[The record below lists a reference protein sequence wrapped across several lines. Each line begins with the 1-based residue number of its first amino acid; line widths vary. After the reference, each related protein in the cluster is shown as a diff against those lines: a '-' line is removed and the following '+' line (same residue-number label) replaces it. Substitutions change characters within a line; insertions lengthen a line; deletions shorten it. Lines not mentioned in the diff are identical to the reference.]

1 MDYANLAAKILQEI
15 GGAKNVQSIAH
26 CATRLRFVLKD
37 ESVANTEELKNTPGI
52 LGVVQSGGQYQI
64 IIGSEVG
71 KVYAP
76 INEACGQNVSADTAD
91 TPKEKQNLLNRF
103 ISMISG
109 VFAPVLPAIS
119 AAGMLKAVLALLV
132 TFKWVST
139 TSPSY
144 EIINFMADAAFYFL
158 PFLLANSAAKR
169 FKCNPYL
176 AMMLAGVLLHPTFI
190 SLVTAAKE
198 KGDMLHLFGL
208 PVYNA
213 TYSSSV
219 IPIIL
224 AVWVMSYVERFAD
237 KISPKMLKMF
247 LVPLITVMVTG
258 GLALVILGP
267 IGYIVGNWIAAGII
281 FLEGTV
287 GWLLPIILGAV
298 FPLLVLTGTHYGL
311 VPIGANNILSLGY
324 DSLIGP
330 PNLASNIAQG
340 GAALAVAVK
349 TKKSEI
355 KQLAYTSGVTAVC
368 GITEPALYGINV
380 RFKTPLYAAMA
391 GGAAGGAV
399 IGLFGVRRFATG
411 SPGLMTLPVYIGE
424 KGMSNFIYACLAAVV
439 AFVVAFIVSFV
450 LYKEKKVTE
459 PSETTKTPAAPAT
472 VSASVK
478 NTTLCAPVAGEVKAL
493 SEVADP
499 TFAQEIMGKGV
510 AIVPSQN
517 QIVSP
522 VKGKVSLVFG
532 TKHAIGLQ
540 SEDGAEI
547 LIHVGLDTVK
557 LDGKYFKALVEA
569 GQEVEVGTPLLEVDF
584 AQVKAAGFDITTP
597 IIITNTAEYQEV
609 LALTDGQVKAGEV
622 LVKAVK

>member
-1 MDYANLAAKILQEI
+1 MDYANLAAKILEQI
-15 GGAKNVQSIAH
+15 GGTNNVQSVAH
-26 CATRLRFVLKD
+26 CATRVRFVLKD
-37 ESVANTEELKNTPGI
+37 ESVANTEALKQMQGI

-76 INEACGQNVSADTAD
+76 INEACGQNSDTTND
-91 TPKEKQNLLNRF
+91 GPKEKQNLLNRF

-132 TFKWVST
+132 TFKLVDQ
-139 TSPSY
+139 TSQSY

-158 PFLLANSAAKR
+158 PVLLANSAAKR

-176 AMMLAGVLLHPTFI
+176 AMMLAGILLHPTFI
-190 SLVTAAKE
+190 SLVTVAKE
-198 KGDMLHLFGL
+198 KGDMLHLFGV

-224 AVWVMSYVERFAD
+224 AVWVMSYVEKFAD

-258 GLALVILGP
+258 ALALVILGP
-267 IGYIVGNWIAAGII
+267 IGYIVGNWIASGIL

-287 GWLLPIILGAV
+287 GWFLPIVLGAV

-311 VPIGANNILSLGY
+311 VPIGANNVMSLGY
-324 DSLIGP
+324 DTLIGP

-349 TKKSEI
+349 SKKSEI

-391 GGAAGGAV
+391 GGAAGGAI
-399 IGLFGVRRFATG
+399 IGIFGVRRFATG

-424 KGMSNFIYACLAAVV
+424 KGMSNFIYACLAALV
-439 AFVVAFIVSFV
+439 AFVVAFIVSFI
-450 LYKEKKVTE
+450 LYKEQTPVTQTKETKDDKVT
-459 PSETTKTPAAPAT
+459 PSIQ
-472 VSASVK
+472 
-478 NTTLCAPVAGEVKAL
+478 NTTLYAPVAGEVKAL
-493 SEVADP
+493 SEVNDP

-540 SEDGAEI
+540 SDDGAEI

-557 LDGKYFKALVEA
+557 LDGKYFNALVEA
-569 GQEVEVGTPLLEVDF
+569 NQEVEVGTPLLEVDF
-584 AQVKAAGFDITTP
+584 KEVAAAGFDITTP
-597 IIITNTAEYQEV
+597 IIITNTAQYQEV
-609 LALTDGQVKAGEV
+609 LALTDGQVTAGEV

>member
-15 GGAKNVQSIAH
+15 GGAQNVQSIAH

-76 INEACGQNVSADTAD
+76 INEACGQNASADTAD
-91 TPKEKQNLLNRF
+91 APKEKQNLLNRF

-176 AMMLAGVLLHPTFI
+176 AMMLAGILLHPTFI

-198 KGDMLHLFGL
+198 KGDMLHLFGI

-213 TYSSSV
+213 TYASSV

-267 IGYIVGNWIAAGII
+267 IGYIVGNWIATGII

-311 VPIGANNILSLGY
+311 VPIGANNIMSLGY

-349 TKKSEI
+349 TKQSEI

-424 KGMSNFIYACLAAVV
+424 KGMSNFMYACLAAVV

-450 LYKEKKVTE
+450 LYQEKQPTKDVQETATKEAKPEVKL
-459 PSETTKTPAAPAT
+459 ANAT
-472 VSASVK
+472 VA
-478 NTTLCAPVAGEVKAL
+478 APVAGEVKAL
-493 SEVADP
+493 SEVNDP

-510 AIVPSQN
+510 AIVPSQK

-557 LDGKYFKALVEA
+557 LEGKYFNALVET
-569 GQEVEVGTPLLEVDF
+569 GQAVEVGTPLLEVDF
-584 AQVKAAGFDITTP
+584 EQVKAAGFDITTP
-597 IIITNTAEYQEV
+597 IIVTNTADYQEV
-609 LALTDGQVKAGEV
+609 LALTDGQVEAGEV
-622 LVKAVK
+622 LIKAIK